1 MEFEIQY
8 NNIVNKNKNLFYFE
22 NYCVD
27 YKEFKDWLKYNHNT
41 VSIKEFENLDEQK
54 RSIYLEIKRDYIT
67 SNFKIYRIEHHNIGQ
82 KKYDD
87 ITKSQLRKYLLAEM
101 YKFYLDNKYYVE
113 LTKDIDKFINK
124 TYEFINENYYNLGRV
139 IISDIYGKIIY
150 DENILNDN
158 ELSLDMNNF
167 SNGMYAVKI
176 INGNLINNSKFIK
189 IN

>member
-1 MEFEIQY
+1 MDIDINFEIG
-8 NNIVNKNKNLFYFE
+8 NKNKFHYFLK
-22 NYCVD
+22 YCND
-27 YKEFKDWLKYNHNT
+27 KKEFKDWLKYNHNT

-124 TYEFINENYYNLGRV
+124 TYEFINENYYNF
-139 IISDIYGKIIY
+139 
-150 DENILNDN
+150 ENL
-158 ELSLDMNNF
+158 
-167 SNGMYAVKI
+167 
-176 INGNLINNSKFIK
+176 
-189 IN
+189 